1 MGLQE
6 PNAELLAWLQS
17 NTYHHGDFTIPQLA
31 DIVKS
36 QRIKV
41 TVIIPA
47 RNVASTVGD
56 VLDKAVK
63 PLVEGKVVKSV
74 IAIDANCEDGT
85 GRVAAEHGATVLQ
98 RAEIA
103 PELGPSLG
111 KGDGMWRSLLATS
124 KESTCEKEIVAFLDG
139 DTNDPAPSHLLGIIA
154 PLITNDKLHMVRGCF
169 DRPYKLQSGEVRPHE
184 GGRVTE
190 LVARPLLN
198 RHFPSLAGFRQ
209 PFAGEFA
216 ARRVLL
222 EKLAFPV
229 GYGVEIGT
237 LIDASKMV
245 GAEGIAQ
252 CDLGTRQSK
261 RLAKVK

>member
-1 MGLQE
+1 MGLQA

-17 NTYHHGDFTIPQLA
+17 NTYNHSDFTIPQLA
-31 DIVKS
+31 EVVRAKD
-36 QRIKV
+36 IKV
-41 TVIIPA
+41 IVLIPA
-47 RNVASTVGD
+47 RDVASTIGD

-74 IAIDANCEDGT
+74 FAIDANCKDGT
-85 GRVAAEHGATVLQ
+85 GRVAAEHGAVVLQ

-111 KGDGMWRSLLATS
+111 KGDGMWRALLATS
-124 KESTCEKEIVAFLDG
+124 DRDSVCEKEIVAFLDG
-139 DTNDPAPSHLLGIIA
+139 DTNDPAPSHLIGIIA

-169 DRPYKLQSGEVRPHE
+169 DRPFKSQSGEVRPHE

-209 PFAGEFA
+209 PLAGEFA

-229 GYGVEIGT
+229 GYGIEIGT
-237 LIDASKMV
+237 LIDASKLV

-261 RLAKVK
+261 